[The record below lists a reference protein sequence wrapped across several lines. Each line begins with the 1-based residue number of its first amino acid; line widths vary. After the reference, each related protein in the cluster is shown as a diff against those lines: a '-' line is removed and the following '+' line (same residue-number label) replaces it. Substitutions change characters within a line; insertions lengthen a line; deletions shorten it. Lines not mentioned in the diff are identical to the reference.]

1 MKKLTAFIMSAV
13 MILTFAAC
21 SGAAPASSAPQQG
34 NTAAPASSSQ
44 QSESTGAKIT
54 LKIGNNQPDT
64 HPWNQGIADLTKL
77 AAEYSGGRIE
87 IINYPNA
94 TLGTEPDML
103 ESVREGSLDM
113 VISDPTVG
121 TTFCKELELFSL
133 PFLFRD
139 YDHWQKA
146 LDGEP
151 GQKYADLIEEK
162 SGGLK
167 ILGYWGGSTR
177 NVIAVKGPVKS
188 VDDLQ
193 GFKLRLAPSDLK
205 FKVWEAV
212 GTLPV
217 TIAFGETYSAM
228 ASGLCDGMENEMPSI
243 LSAKFYEPAPY
254 FTLTGHEI
262 TVRPLFVNAEKYNAM
277 EPEMQQA
284 LAKAVAEATA
294 LARQYE
300 KEAGEAAQKQM
311 VEEFGNTSGLNDLSA
326 EIQEVQ

>member
-1 MKKLTAFIMSAV
+1 M
-13 MILTFAAC
+13 
-21 SGAAPASSAPQQG
+21 
-34 NTAAPASSSQ
+34 
-44 QSESTGAKIT
+44 
-54 LKIGNNQPDT
+54 
-64 HPWNQGIADLTKL
+64 
-77 AAEYSGGRIE
+77 
-87 IINYPNA
+87 
-94 TLGTEPDML
+94 
-103 ESVREGSLDM
+103 
-113 VISDPTVG
+113 
-121 TTFCKELELFSL
+121 
-133 PFLFRD
+133 
-139 YDHWQKA
+139 
-146 LDGEP
+146 
-151 GQKYADLIEEK
+151 
-162 SGGLK
+162 
-167 ILGYWGGSTR
+167 
-177 NVIAVKGPVKS
+177 IAVKGPVKS

-294 LARQYE
+294 LQPASMKKKLGKPHR
-300 KEAGEAAQKQM
+300 
-311 VEEFGNTSGLNDLSA
+311 NRWLRNSA
-326 EIQEVQ
+326 WNCMRLIKPRLWNGQSLCLRNSETRPDSMT